1 LKYGST
7 ACIHTILFRICVSLI
22 AYCLEFFIDFQ
33 RIDTSTSTMYLNSL
47 NPFYGASLFILV
59 LFSPLVFGLTT
70 IYEAFEVASGN
81 EPASCDKYKAQ
92 LNQFW
97 TESQTLAQ
105 NAITVLDGIEA
116 SPADDQAAQLLC
128 TFFGI
133 DNNTPPSRT
142 KIRGK
147 KICP

>member
-1 LKYGST
+1 
-7 ACIHTILFRICVSLI
+7 
-22 AYCLEFFIDFQ
+22 
-33 RIDTSTSTMYLNSL
+33 MYLNSL

-81 EPASCDKYKAQ
+81 DPASCDEYTAQ

>member
-1 LKYGST
+1 
-7 ACIHTILFRICVSLI
+7 
-22 AYCLEFFIDFQ
+22 
-33 RIDTSTSTMYLNSL
+33 MYWNTL
-47 NPFYGASLFILV
+47 NPFYGAFLFNFV

-70 IYEAFEVASGN
+70 IYDAFEVASGN
-81 EPASCDKYKAQ
+81 EPASCDKYMAQ

-105 NAITVLDGIEA
+105 SAITVLDEIEA
-116 SPADDQAAQLLC
+116 SPVDDQAAQLLC
-128 TFFGI
+128 TLFGS